1 MNFVL
6 FYTIHLCAYFNIH
19 LEVLYQTFFCYMYF
33 EAFDVINNDNCA
45 NRGVDN
51 NDILHVMTHLLSPVA

>member
-19 LEVLYQTFFCYMYF
+19 SEVLYQTFFCYMYF
-33 EAFDVINNDNCA
+33 EAFDVINN
-45 NRGVDN
+45 
-51 NDILHVMTHLLSPVA
+51 MTIVQIEVSITMISYM